1 MLNNISDI
9 HCRNTFLVHKPK
21 VYGTSVQWAQYNKFV
36 ESRSKNKALMSGTTA
51 SIELNDNQTW
61 IRDSSISGLSVQG
74 GRACIN
80 WT

>member
-1 MLNNISDI
+1 
-9 HCRNTFLVHKPK
+9 
-21 VYGTSVQWAQYNKFV
+21 
-36 ESRSKNKALMSGTTA
+36 MSGTTA